1 MLKLLLGRDQA
12 AITAAVLARAAAPG
26 VEGRV
31 LVIVPEQYSHETE
44 RKLCELGGDRVSA
57 RAEVLTFSRLAQRAF
72 QELGGSARPVLDQG
86 GRLLLMHLAVARL
99 SGELKLY
106 RRSREKAGFLSGLL
120 ATADECKSCC
130 ITPALLEQAGAAAG
144 EEGERLRELGLI
156 FAAYD
161 ALVAERAEDPRDRLT
176 RLAGALRGTDYLR
189 GRQVCLFGFT
199 DFTPQEKLVLE
210 QVLRQAE
217 QVTVGLRCDTLI
229 PTGAGIFAPTRRTAL
244 ALAALARDNGAG
256 MEFEALPA
264 AEGRPEA
271 LAALERELF
280 AEPGTPWPGPAEPI
294 VLFRGETPDR
304 EAEWAA
310 EEILRLVREEGCR
323 FRDITV
329 AARTLEEWGGR
340 LERAFGRYG
349 IPVFLSRMDDILQ
362 KPVLALLTA
371 ALDTVSGGYEYDD
384 VFRYLKTGLTGLADG
399 DRDALEN
406 YVLRWDIRGGRWIQE
421 KPWSWHPGGY
431 GQSWTEADQ
440 ALVAR
445 LDMLRRRI
453 AAPLEGLRRCGAAT
467 GRDWAQAVYAFL
479 EQIDLP
485 ACLTARAGEL
495 AQAGALG
502 EAEEYRQVWQIL
514 TGALEQCSD
523 LLGEDP
529 MGLGAFAELFR
540 LVLSQY
546 QVGAIPVSLDRVT
559 CGDMARVSHS
569 TGKVLFLLGADDDNL
584 PLVGGEQGLLTDRD
598 RTLLARF
605 GMEPGLDQD
614 GRLER
619 ELLLAYECATMP
631 SRRLFVSWAAHGL
644 EGGEK
649 RPSFL
654 IHRLLELFPTLEE
667 RRDGA
672 AELPSALAPAL
683 DAAAARGD
691 RQLLENL
698 AALDGGETARR
709 ALAAMDGRRRDL
721 SPASVEEL
729 YRGTLRLSASRMDKI
744 KSCHYAYFLQYG
756 LKLRPRKQA
765 GMDAPEAG
773 TFVHYVLERV
783 LSDAREEG
791 GVAAL
796 DGARVRA
803 LAEGAT
809 RDYIRTQLGGM
820 EDKTPRFRYL
830 FRRLAQSAEQVVL
843 QMVEELQVSDFQPI
857 AFELG
862 FGAGGGDHESLPP
875 VRLETGGITVSISG
889 LVDRVD
895 GWEHDGRLYVRVM
908 DYKTGHKSFD
918 LTDVWHGLNL
928 QMLLYLFTLEEEG
941 LPGVEEPIVPAG
953 VLYLPA
959 REEHLTGSRS
969 MDEASRRKALD
980 AKLRRSGLILN
991 DPAVVEAMEHV
1002 PLGSEARF
1010 LPVRVSRR
1018 TGAISGE
1025 ALASAAQL
1033 GKLRRHIRRILR
1045 DIAREVGGGS
1055 IQADPWYRDDQRT
1068 ACRWCDFAS
1077 ACHFEDG
1084 RGGERARYL
1093 YPVKG
1098 TRFWEQLDEEEAR
1111 EGREGGE

>member
-12 AITAAVLARAAAPG
+12 AITRTVLTQAAAPG
-26 VEGRV
+26 RRARS

-44 RKLCELGGDRVSA
+44 RKLCKLGGDGVSD
-57 RAEVLTFSRLAQRAF
+57 RAEVLTFSRLAQRVF

-99 SGELKLY
+99 AGELKLY
-106 RRSREKAGFLSGLL
+106 RRAREKAGFLTSLL
-120 ATADECKSCC
+120 ATADECKSYC
-130 ITPALLEQAGAAAG
+130 ISPELMLEAGGAAG

-161 ALVAERAEDPRDRLT
+161 ALVADRAEDPRDRLT
-176 RLAGALRGTDYLR
+176 RLAHTLRGTDYFR
-189 GRQVCLFGFT
+189 GRAVYLDGFT
-199 DFTPQEKLVLE
+199 DFTPQEKQVLE
-210 QVLRQAE
+210 MLLRQAE
-217 QVTVGLRCDTLI
+217 QVTVALRCDTLERS
-229 PTGAGIFAPTRRTAL
+229 GASVFAPTRRTAL
-244 ALAALARDNGAG
+244 ALTELARDNAQT
-256 MEFEALPA
+256 MEFQCLPRS
-264 AEGRPEA
+264 EGVPEG

-280 AEPGTPWPGPAEPI
+280 SESAAARPGPVRCIA
-294 VLFRGETPDR
+294 LGRGEDPYR
-304 EAEWAA
+304 EAELAA
-310 EEILRLVREEGCR
+310 EEILRLVREEGYR

-329 AARTLEEWGGR
+329 AARTMEEWGDR
-340 LERAFGRYG
+340 LERVFGRYR

-371 ALDTVSGGYEYDD
+371 ALEAVSGGYEYDD
-384 VFRYLKTGLTGLADG
+384 VFRYLKTGLTGLSQR
-399 DRDALEN
+399 DRDELEN
-406 YVLRWDIRGGRWIQE
+406 YVLRWDIRGARWTGE
-421 KPWSWHPGGY
+421 KSWNWHPGGY
-431 GQSWTEADQ
+431 GQSWTEADR
-440 ALVAR
+440 ALVAH
-445 LDMLRRRI
+445 LDQVRRQVV
-453 AAPLEGLRRCGAAT
+453 APLEGLRRAEAST
-467 GRDWAQAVYAFL
+467 GREWAQAVYGFL
-479 EQIDLP
+479 EEIDLP
-485 ACLTARAGEL
+485 ACLTCRAGEL
-495 AQAGALG
+495 TRAGALR

-529 MGLGAFAELFR
+529 MKLGEFAELFR

-546 QVGAIPVSLDRVT
+546 QVGTIPVSLDRVT
-559 CGDMARVSHS
+559 CGDMARISHS
-569 TGKVLFLLGADDDNL
+569 TAPVLFLLGADDDSL
-584 PLVGGEQGLLTDRD
+584 PLVSGQRGLLTDED
-598 RTLLARF
+598 RTLLA
-605 GMEPGLDQD
+605 GYGSVETALDQE
-614 GRLER
+614 GQMER
-619 ELLLAYECATMP
+619 EMLLIYECATMP
-631 SRRLFVSWAAHGL
+631 SRRLYVSYAAHSL

-654 IHRLLELFPTLEE
+654 IHRLLELFPALAEGP
-667 RRDGA
+667 GA
-672 AELPSALAPAL
+672 AGEGLPSGIAPAL

-691 RQLLENL
+691 RQLLEDL
-698 AALDGGETARR
+698 AGLEGGGGAAR
-709 ALAAMDGRRRDL
+709 ALAAMDGVRENL
-721 SPASVEEL
+721 SPQAVQEL
-729 YRGTLRLSASRMDKI
+729 YRGTLRLSASRMDKV

-756 LKLRPRKQA
+756 LRVKPRKQA

-773 TFVHYVLERV
+773 TFVHYVLEHV
-783 LSDAREEG
+783 LAAARDGG
-791 GVAAL
+791 GVSAL
-796 DGARVRA
+796 SGQRVKE
-803 LAEGAT
+803 LADQAT
-809 RDYIRTQLGGM
+809 RQYIHSQLGGL

-843 QMVEELQVSDFQPI
+843 QMVEELQASDFEPI

-862 FGAGGGDHESLPP
+862 FGTGDSLPP
-875 VRLETGGITVSISG
+875 VRLETGGITVAISG

-941 LPGVEEPIVPAG
+941 LPGVEEPVVPAG

-969 MDEASRRKALD
+969 MDPEARRRALD

-1033 GKLRRHIRRILR
+1033 GKLRRHIHRILR
-1045 DIAREVGGGS
+1045 DIAREVGGGN

-1068 ACRWCDFAS
+1068 ACRWCDYAA

-1084 RGGERARYL
+1084 RGGERSRYL

-1098 TRFWEQLDEEEAR
+1098 TEFWEQLDEEEAR
-1111 EGREGGE
+1111 ERREGGE

>member
-1 MLKLLLGRDQA
+1 MLKLLLGREQA
-12 AITAAVLARAAAPG
+12 AITRTVLTQAAAPG
-26 VEGRV
+26 RRARS

-44 RKLCELGGDRVSA
+44 RKLCKLGGDGVSD
-57 RAEVLTFSRLAQRAF
+57 RAEVLTFSRLAQRVF

-99 SGELKLY
+99 AGELKLY
-106 RRSREKAGFLSGLL
+106 RRAREKAGFLTSLL
-120 ATADECKSCC
+120 ATADECKSYC
-130 ITPALLEQAGAAAG
+130 ISPELMLEAGGAAG

-161 ALVAERAEDPRDRLT
+161 ALVADRAEDPRDRLT
-176 RLAGALRGTDYLR
+176 RLAHTLRGTDYFR
-189 GRQVCLFGFT
+189 GRAVYLDGFT
-199 DFTPQEKLVLE
+199 DFTPQEKQVLE
-210 QVLRQAE
+210 VLLRQAE
-217 QVTVGLRCDTLI
+217 QVTVALRCDTLERS
-229 PTGAGIFAPTRRTAL
+229 GASVFAPTRRTAL
-244 ALAALARDNGAG
+244 ALTELARDNAQT
-256 MEFEALPA
+256 MEFQCLPRS
-264 AEGRPEA
+264 EGVPEE

-280 AEPGTPWPGPAEPI
+280 SESAAARPGPVRCIA
-294 VLFRGETPDR
+294 LGRGEDPYR
-304 EAEWAA
+304 EAELAA
-310 EEILRLVREEGCR
+310 EEILRLVREEGYR

-329 AARTLEEWGGR
+329 AARTMEEWGDR
-340 LERAFGRYG
+340 LERVFGRYR

-371 ALDTVSGGYEYDD
+371 ALEAVSGGYEYDD
-384 VFRYLKTGLTGLADG
+384 VFRYLKTGLTGLPQR
-399 DRDALEN
+399 DRDELEN
-406 YVLRWDIRGGRWIQE
+406 YVLRWDIRGVRWTGE
-421 KPWSWHPGGY
+421 KSWNWHPGGY
-431 GQSWTEADQ
+431 GQSWTEADR
-440 ALVAR
+440 ALVAH
-445 LDMLRRRI
+445 LDQVRRQVV
-453 AAPLEGLRRCGAAT
+453 APLEGLRRAGAST
-467 GRDWAQAVYAFL
+467 GREWAQAVYGFL
-479 EQIDLP
+479 EEIDLP
-485 ACLTARAGEL
+485 ACLTRRAGEL
-495 AQAGALG
+495 TRAGALR

-529 MGLGAFAELFR
+529 MKLGEFAELFQ

-546 QVGAIPVSLDRVT
+546 QVGTIPVSLDRVT
-559 CGDMARVSHS
+559 CGDMARISHS
-569 TGKVLFLLGADDDNL
+569 TAPVLFLLGADDDSL
-584 PLVGGEQGLLTDRD
+584 PLVSGQRGLLTDED
-598 RTLLARF
+598 RTLLA
-605 GMEPGLDQD
+605 GYGSVETALDQE
-614 GRLER
+614 GQMER
-619 ELLLAYECATMP
+619 EMLLIYECATMP
-631 SRRLFVSWAAHGL
+631 SRRLYVSYAAHSL

-654 IHRLLELFPTLEE
+654 IHRLLELFPALAEGP
-667 RRDGA
+667 GA
-672 AELPSALAPAL
+672 AGEGLPSGIAPAL

-691 RQLLENL
+691 RQLLEDL
-698 AALDGGETARR
+698 AGLEGGGGAAR
-709 ALAAMDGRRRDL
+709 ALAAMDGVRENL
-721 SPASVEEL
+721 SPQAVQEL
-729 YRGTLRLSASRMDKI
+729 YRGTLRLSASRMDKV

-756 LKLRPRKQA
+756 LRVKPRKQA

-773 TFVHYVLERV
+773 TFVHYVLEHV
-783 LSDAREEG
+783 LAAARDGG
-791 GVAAL
+791 GVSAL
-796 DGARVRA
+796 SGQRVKE
-803 LAEGAT
+803 LADQAT
-809 RDYIRTQLGGM
+809 RQYIHSQLGGLK
-820 EDKTPRFRYL
+820 DKTPRFRYL

-843 QMVEELQVSDFQPI
+843 QMVEELQASDFEPI

-862 FGAGGGDHESLPP
+862 FGTGDSLPP
-875 VRLETGGITVSISG
+875 VRLETSGITVAISG

-941 LPGVEEPIVPAG
+941 LPGVEEPVVPAG

-969 MDEASRRKALD
+969 MDPEARRRALD

-1033 GKLRRHIRRILR
+1033 GKLRRHIHRILR
-1045 DIAREVGGGS
+1045 DIAREVGGGN

-1068 ACRWCDFAS
+1068 ACRWCDYAA

-1084 RGGERARYL
+1084 RGGERSRYL

-1098 TRFWEQLDEEEAR
+1098 TEFWEQLDEEEAR
-1111 EGREGGE
+1111 ERREGGE